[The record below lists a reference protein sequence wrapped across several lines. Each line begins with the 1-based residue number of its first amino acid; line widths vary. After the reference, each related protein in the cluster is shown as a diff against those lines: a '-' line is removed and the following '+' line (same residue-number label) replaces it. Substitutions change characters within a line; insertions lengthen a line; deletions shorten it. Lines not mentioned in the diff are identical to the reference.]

1 MLLAHEFLDAL
12 PVHQLS
18 RIAAGPEG
26 WRERMVE
33 LPEHV
38 RAGEAAEAGR
48 AGGESEESEEALP
61 TGGEG
66 GAGAVGAAG
75 DAAAMQRARQ
85 RGSEAAEAERAEKE
99 AEAAAETGEA
109 AGEARRQLEL
119 VLSRSRTPAAQLYG
133 PNLGA
138 QLQEAEVRHVS

>member
-1 MLLAHEFLDAL
+1 LAHEFLDAL

-18 RIAAGPEG
+18 RVAAGPQG

-38 RAGEAAEAGR
+38 RAGEAAEAETER
-48 AGGESEESEEALP
+48 AGDAGEAAVL
-61 TGGEG
+61 TGD
-66 GAGAVGAAG
+66 AGAVGATAE
-75 DAAAMQRARQ
+75 AAAVQRARQ
-85 RGSEAAEAERAEKE
+85 RGSEAAEAERAEEE
-99 AEAAAETGEA
+99 AEA
-109 AGEARRQLEL
+109 AGEARRHLEL

-138 QLQEAEVRHVS
+138 ELQEAEVGHVS